1 MVNQSLSSNIDL
13 CLNTILYLV
22 GLQTPGNY
30 KKIVNYSV
38 NIKKVTSNKDYE
50 FIQIQK
56 PNLSNLNL
64 KFDKLD
70 SIKGSSSFVVGYI
83 SKIIDLNI
91 INNIF
96 NSRIYRSDIK
106 QIYLS
111 IFNTFYKI
119 SGEEILDFAI
129 FNNQNVMFNSDYSN
143 VTSHFGLGSYAAIW
157 DHQLFERD
165 FVLSNGYLYSYLSD
179 EVNTLLI
186 RNLENVLIAQ
196 FNKKEIL
203 KNHLFINSL
212 SIEHKT

>member
-1 MVNQSLSSNIDL
+1 MFNQALSSNIDL

-30 KKIVNYSV
+30 KKIINYDV
-38 NIKKVTSNKDYE
+38 NIKKISSNNNCQ
-50 FIQIQK
+50 FIQIEK
-56 PNLSNLNL
+56 PNLSNLDL
-64 KFDKLD
+64 KFDKLE
-70 SIKGSSSFVVGYI
+70 SIKGSNSFVIGYI

-91 INNIF
+91 TNNII
-96 NSRIYRSDIK
+96 NSRIYKSDIK

-111 IFNTFYKI
+111 IFSTFYKI
-119 SGEEILDFAI
+119 SGEEVFDFAI
-129 FNNQNVMFNSDYSN
+129 FNNQNIMYNSDYSN

-165 FVLSNGYLYSYLSD
+165 FALNNGYLYSYLAD
-179 EVNTLLI
+179 KDNTLMM

-196 FNKKEIL
+196 FNKREIF

-212 SIEHKT
+212 SINHKT

>member
-22 GLQTPGNY
+22 GLQTHGNY
-30 KKIVNYSV
+30 KKIINYGVS
-38 NIKKVTSNKDYE
+38 IKKISSNKNYD
-50 FIQIQK
+50 FIQIEK
-56 PNLSNLNL
+56 PNLSNLHL

-70 SIKGSSSFVVGYI
+70 PIKGSSSFVVGYI

-91 INNIF
+91 TNNIF
-96 NSRIYRSDIK
+96 NTRIHKSDIK

-119 SGEEILDFAI
+119 SGEEIFDFAI
-129 FNNQNVMFNSDYSN
+129 FNNQNIMFNSDYSN

-165 FVLSNGYLYSYLSD
+165 FTLNNGYLFSYLSD
-179 EVNTLLI
+179 KDNTLLT

-196 FNKKEIL
+196 FNKKEIF
-203 KNHLFINSL
+203 KNHLYINSL
-212 SIEHKT
+212 SIKHET

>member
-22 GLQTPGNY
+22 GLQIPGNY
-30 KKIVNYSV
+30 KKIINYGV
-38 NIKKVTSNKDYE
+38 NIKKVTSNKDYK
-50 FIQIQK
+50 FIQIEK

-64 KFDKLD
+64 KFEKLD

-83 SKIIDLNI
+83 SKIIDLNV

-96 NSRIYRSDIK
+96 NTRIYRSDIK

-119 SGEEILDFAI
+119 GGEEIFDFAI
-129 FNNQNVMFNSDYSN
+129 FNNQNIMYNSDYSN
-143 VTSHFGLGSYAAIW
+143 ITSQFGLGSYAAIW

-165 FVLSNGYLYSYLSD
+165 FALNNGYLYSYLSD
-179 EVNTLLI
+179 KDNTLLT

-196 FNKKEIL
+196 FNKKEIF

-212 SIEHKT
+212 SIKHKT

>member
-1 MVNQSLSSNIDL
+1 M
-13 CLNTILYLV
+13 LNEWF
-22 GLQTPGNY
+22 Y
-30 KKIVNYSV
+30 KKILNYGVS
-38 NIKKVTSNKDYE
+38 IKKISSYKNYD
-50 FIQIQK
+50 FIQIEK
-56 PNLSNLNL
+56 PNLSNLDL

-70 SIKGSSSFVVGYI
+70 PIKGSSSFVVGYI

-91 INNIF
+91 TNNIF

-119 SGEEILDFAI
+119 NGEEIFDFAI
-129 FNNQNVMFNSDYSN
+129 FNNQNIMFNSDYSN

-165 FVLSNGYLYSYLSD
+165 FALNNGYLYSFLAEND
-179 EVNTLLI
+179 NTLLT

-196 FNKKEIL
+196 FNKKEIF

-212 SIEHKT
+212 SIKHKT

>member
-1 MVNQSLSSNIDL
+1 MINQSLSLNIDL

-22 GLQTPGNY
+22 GLQTHGNY
-30 KKIVNYSV
+30 KKIINYGVS
-38 NIKKVTSNKDYE
+38 IKKISSNKNYD
-50 FIQIQK
+50 FIQIEK
-56 PNLSNLNL
+56 PNLSNLHL

-70 SIKGSSSFVVGYI
+70 PIKGSSSFVVGYI

-91 INNIF
+91 TNNIF

-119 SGEEILDFAI
+119 SGEEIFDFAI
-129 FNNQNVMFNSDYSN
+129 FNNQNIMFNSDYSN

-165 FVLSNGYLYSYLSD
+165 CALNNGYLFSYLSD
-179 EVNTLLI
+179 KDNTLLT

-196 FNKKEIL
+196 FNKKEIF
-203 KNHLFINSL
+203 KNHLYINSL
-212 SIEHKT
+212 SIKHET

>member
-1 MVNQSLSSNIDL
+1 MFNQALSSNIDL

-30 KKIVNYSV
+30 KKIINYAV
-38 NIKKVTSNKDYE
+38 NIKKISSNNNCQ
-50 FIQIQK
+50 FIQIEK
-56 PNLSNLNL
+56 PNLSNLDL
-64 KFDKLD
+64 KFDKLE
-70 SIKGSSSFVVGYI
+70 SIKGSNSFVIGYI

-91 INNIF
+91 TNNII
-96 NSRIYRSDIK
+96 NSRIYKSDIK

-111 IFNTFYKI
+111 IFSTFYKI
-119 SGEEILDFAI
+119 SGEEVFDFAI
-129 FNNQNVMFNSDYSN
+129 FNNQNIMYNSDYSN

-165 FVLSNGYLYSYLSD
+165 FALNNGYLYSYLAD
-179 EVNTLLI
+179 KDNTLMM

-196 FNKKEIL
+196 FNKREIF

-212 SIEHKT
+212 SINHKT

>member
-30 KKIVNYSV
+30 KKILNYGV
-38 NIKKVTSNKDYE
+38 NIKKVTCNKDYK
-50 FIQIQK
+50 FIQIEK

-91 INNIF
+91 TNNIF
-96 NSRIYRSDIK
+96 NSRIFRSDIK

-111 IFNTFYKI
+111 IFSTFYKI
-119 SGEEILDFAI
+119 GGEEIFDFAI
-129 FNNQNVMFNSDYSN
+129 FNNQNIMYNSDYSN

-165 FVLSNGYLYSYLSD
+165 FALNNGYLYSYLAD
-179 EVNTLLI
+179 KDNTLMM

-196 FNKKEIL
+196 FNKREIF

-212 SIEHKT
+212 SINHKT

>member
-1 MVNQSLSSNIDL
+1 MFNQALSSNIDL

-30 KKIVNYSV
+30 KKIINYDV
-38 NIKKVTSNKDYE
+38 NIKKISSNNNCQ
-50 FIQIQK
+50 FIQIEK
-56 PNLSNLNL
+56 PNLSNLDL
-64 KFDKLD
+64 KFDKLE
-70 SIKGSSSFVVGYI
+70 SIKGSNSFVIGYI

-91 INNIF
+91 TNNII
-96 NSRIYRSDIK
+96 NSRIYKSDIK

-111 IFNTFYKI
+111 IFSTFYKI
-119 SGEEILDFAI
+119 SGEEIFDFAI
-129 FNNQNVMFNSDYSN
+129 FNNQNIMYNSDYSN

-165 FVLSNGYLYSYLSD
+165 FALNNGYLYSYLSD
-179 EVNTLLI
+179 KDNTLMM

-196 FNKKEIL
+196 FNKREIF

-212 SIEHKT
+212 SINHKT

>member
-1 MVNQSLSSNIDL
+1 MFNQSLSSNIDL

-30 KKIVNYSV
+30 KKILNYGVS
-38 NIKKVTSNKDYE
+38 IKKISSNKNYD
-50 FIQIQK
+50 FIQIEK
-56 PNLSNLNL
+56 PNLSNLDL

-70 SIKGSSSFVVGYI
+70 PIKGSSSFVVGYI

-91 INNIF
+91 TNNIF

-111 IFNTFYKI
+111 IFNPFYKI
-119 SGEEILDFAI
+119 SSEEIFDFAI
-129 FNNQNVMFNSDYSN
+129 FNNQNIMFNSDYSN

-165 FVLSNGYLYSYLSD
+165 FALNNGYLYSFLSEND
-179 EVNTLLI
+179 NTLLT

-196 FNKKEIL
+196 FNKKEIF

-212 SIEHKT
+212 SIKHKT

>member
-1 MVNQSLSSNIDL
+1 MFNQALSSNIDL

-30 KKIVNYSV
+30 KKIINYDV
-38 NIKKVTSNKDYE
+38 NIKKISSNNNCQ
-50 FIQIQK
+50 FIQIEK
-56 PNLSNLNL
+56 PNLSNLDL
-64 KFDKLD
+64 KFDKLE
-70 SIKGSSSFVVGYI
+70 SIKGSNSFVIGYI

-91 INNIF
+91 TNNII
-96 NSRIYRSDIK
+96 NSRIYKSDIK

-111 IFNTFYKI
+111 IFSTFYKI
-119 SGEEILDFAI
+119 SGEEVFDFAI
-129 FNNQNVMFNSDYSN
+129 FNNQNIMYNSDYSN

-165 FVLSNGYLYSYLSD
+165 FALNNGYLYSYLSD
-179 EVNTLLI
+179 KDNTLMM

-196 FNKKEIL
+196 FNKREIF

-212 SIEHKT
+212 SINHKT